1 MKKILSV
8 FLCFI
13 TLFFCA
19 GCNKEKNPPG
29 EIYSLE
35 EAYENGWITREHL
48 LSIAYYFGG
57 QKENNV
63 ELQDENYAPIPKN
76 PEKLSKK
83 MALKIRKTDLYMEQ
97 NEYDRKTLDLEDI
110 KIIAYHGCYV
120 GCWVVEVRERGTIFS
135 DTMTEWSIGNV
146 KFTYREGLPIVWKEN
161 KKAYS

>member
-1 MKKILSV
+1 MKKILSL
-8 FLCFI
+8 FLCFLTI
-13 TLFFCA
+13 FFCA

-76 PEKLSKK
+76 PEKLSEKT
-83 MALKIRKTDLYMEQ
+83 ALKIRKTDLYRMREVG
-97 NEYDRKTLDLEDI
+97 KSKFDLSDMLIEGYYGCYMDYYAVTTSFKGARYTEDI
-110 KIIAYHGCYV
+110 KDRMIDGV
-120 GCWVVEVRERGTIFS
+120 L
-135 DTMTEWSIGNV
+135 
-146 KFTYREGLPIVWKEN
+146 FTYTYEFPVLWKE
-161 KKAYS
+161 K